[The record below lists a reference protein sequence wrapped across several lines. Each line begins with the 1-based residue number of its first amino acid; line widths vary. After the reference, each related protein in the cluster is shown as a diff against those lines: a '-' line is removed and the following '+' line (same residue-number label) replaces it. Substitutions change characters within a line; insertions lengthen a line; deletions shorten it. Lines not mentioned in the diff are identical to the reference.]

1 MTRKG
6 QRIIPEEDRKKNQ
19 LAVRLTDQEF
29 RALES
34 IAKRKNLPISYF
46 IRQGIGMVIETYVK

>member
-1 MTRKG
+1 M
-6 QRIIPEEDRKKNQ
+6 IPDEDRKKHQ

-29 RALES
+29 RALDS

-46 IRQGIGMVIETYVK
+46 IRQGIGIVIEKYVK